1 MAGTLEW
8 ISATA
13 LEYRITLMLVLAVTV
28 MVYFMTRKRYKL
40 PPGPSG
46 LPLLGNILA
55 IQNKSLFRMLIQ
67 LEKKYGPVI
76 TLNLGPIRTVFLNN
90 LEVVQEAFVGKSV
103 DFAGRPQTF
112 SGLAFTEGG
121 KDIAFTDYGPTWQL
135 HRKLALRALKH
146 YMKGERFQDT
156 ITEVMEAVTVEMG
169 TETGSFDIYSYI
181 NLAIFNII
189 SKICFNEKFSSDN
202 EEFLN
207 VCKALDIFS
216 QETGNGFAEDVFPPL
231 RLYPTAKFR
240 KFMKLNDE
248 MLDFMYK
255 RINAHRETFIADA
268 QRDFTDAMLIAQKE
282 AEVEEDQELLE
293 QITNTHLGQTVSDV
307 FGAGLDTSRQTLYW
321 TVLYLAA
328 YPEVQAKLHAEVD
341 RVLGERRVPMLS
353 ERHKLPYTEAVLYES
368 MRKGTVAPLSLPHS
382 TTCDTTVA
390 GYEIPK
396 GTMVFANIFAI
407 HHDPRHWKEPE
418 VFNPER
424 FLDDSGRFAPKSES
438 WMPFSVGKRAC
449 MAEALAK
456 PELHVV
462 LASFMRCFEIR
473 LPDGVTPD
481 LEPED
486 GSFTFMPK
494 RYQVVVKNRFA

>member
-1 MAGTLEW
+1 MAGALEW
-8 ISATA
+8 ISSAV
-13 LEYRITLMLVLAVTV
+13 LEYRITLMLVLAATV
-28 MVYFMTRKRYKL
+28 MVYFMTRKRYKF
-40 PPGPSG
+40 PPGPRG

-55 IQNKSLFRMLIQ
+55 IQNKSLYRMLVQ

-76 TLNLGPIRTVFLNN
+76 TLDLGPVRCVFLNN
-90 LEVVQEAFVGKSV
+90 VEVIQEAFVGKSV

-112 SGLAFTEGG
+112 SALAITEGG

-135 HRKLALRALKH
+135 HRKIALRALKY

-156 ITEVMEAVTVEMG
+156 IAEVMEFVTAEMG
-169 TETGSFDIYSYI
+169 KETGSVDIYNYF

-189 SKICFNEKFSSDN
+189 SKICFDEKFSSDN
-202 EEFLN
+202 EEFLS
-207 VCKALDIFS
+207 VCKGLDIITE
-216 QETGNGFAEDVFPPL
+216 ETANGILEDIFPPL

-240 KFMKLNDE
+240 NIMKINAEL
-248 MLDFMYK
+248 LDFIYK
-255 RINAHRETFIADA
+255 RINAHRQTFSADTR
-268 QRDFTDAMLIAQKE
+268 RDFTDAMLIAQKE
-282 AEVEEDQELLE
+282 AEEEEDPELLA
-293 QITNTHLGQTVSDV
+293 QFTNTHLGQTVADV
-307 FGAGLDTSRQTLYW
+307 FIAGLDTSRQTLYW
-321 TVLYLAA
+321 TALYLAA

-341 RVLGERRVPMLS
+341 SVLGERRVPMLS
-353 ERHKLPYTEAVLYES
+353 ERHMLPYTNAVLYES

-390 GYEIPK
+390 GCEIPK
-396 GTMVFANIFAI
+396 GTMVMANIYAI

-424 FLDDSGRFAPKSES
+424 FLDGCGRFASNCES

-449 MAEALAK
+449 MAESLAK

-462 LASFMRCFEIR
+462 LASFMRSFEIR

-481 LEPED
+481 LDPE
-486 GSFTFMPK
+486 GSFSCLPK
-494 RYQVVVKNRFA
+494 RYQVVIKNRFA

>member
-90 LEVVQEAFVGKSV
+90 LEVVQEAYVGKSV

-112 SGLAFTEGG
+112 SGLALTEGG

-156 ITEVMEAVTVEMG
+156 ITEVMEAVTIEMG

-202 EEFLN
+202 EEFLKI
-207 VCKALDIFS
+207 CKALDIFS

-240 KFMKLNDE
+240 KFMKLNDGI
-248 MLDFMYK
+248 LKFMYK

-282 AEVEEDQELLE
+282 AEEEEDQELLD
-293 QITNTHLGQTVSDV
+293 QITNTHLGQTVADV
-307 FGAGLDTSRQTLYW
+307 FTAGLDTSRQTLYW
-321 TVLYLAA
+321 TVLFLAA
-328 YPEVQAKLHAEVD
+328 HPEVQAKLHAEVD

-368 MRKGTVAPLSLPHS
+368 MRKGTVAPLGLPHS

-396 GTMVFANIFAI
+396 GRWCLPTSSLSTMIQ
-407 HHDPRHWKEPE
+407 DT
-418 VFNPER
+418 
-424 FLDDSGRFAPKSES
+424 GR
-438 WMPFSVGKRAC
+438 
-449 MAEALAK
+449 
-456 PELHVV
+456 
-462 LASFMRCFEIR
+462 
-473 LPDGVTPD
+473 
-481 LEPED
+481 
-486 GSFTFMPK
+486 
-494 RYQVVVKNRFA
+494 NRKCLIPNVS

>member
-40 PPGPSG
+40 PPGPRG
-46 LPLLGNILA
+46 LLLLGNILA

-90 LEVVQEAFVGKSV
+90 LEVVQEAYVGKSV

-169 TETGSFDIYSYI
+169 TETGLFDIYSYI
-181 NLAIFNII
+181 NPRHLQHHQ
-189 SKICFNEKFSSDN
+189 FSSDN

-282 AEVEEDQELLE
+282 AEEEEDQELLE

-321 TVLYLAA
+321 TVQYLAA

-462 LASFMRCFEIR
+462 LASLHEVF
-473 LPDGVTPD
+473 
-481 LEPED
+481 
-486 GSFTFMPK
+486 
-494 RYQVVVKNRFA
+494 

>member
-1 MAGTLEW
+1 MICVKSNIMAGTLEW

-13 LEYRITLMLVLAVTV
+13 LEYRITLMLALAATV

-40 PPGPSG
+40 PPGPRG

-207 VCKALDIFS
+207 VCKTLDIFS

-248 MLDFMYK
+248 VLDFMYK
-255 RINAHRETFIADA
+255 RINSHRETFIADA

-282 AEVEEDQELLE
+282 AEEEEDQELLE
-293 QITNTHLGQTVSDV
+293 QITNTHLGQTVADV

-341 RVLGERRVPMLS
+341 RVLG
-353 ERHKLPYTEAVLYES
+353 
-368 MRKGTVAPLSLPHS
+368 RKTFRIQIISCQCHFQM
-382 TTCDTTVA
+382 
-390 GYEIPK
+390 K
-396 GTMVFANIFAI
+396 FAKFITGI
-407 HHDPRHWKEPE
+407 
-418 VFNPER
+418 
-424 FLDDSGRFAPKSES
+424 
-438 WMPFSVGKRAC
+438 
-449 MAEALAK
+449 
-456 PELHVV
+456 
-462 LASFMRCFEIR
+462 
-473 LPDGVTPD
+473 
-481 LEPED
+481 
-486 GSFTFMPK
+486 
-494 RYQVVVKNRFA
+494 